1 MSLGLSPPEFREAI
15 RSGKHTGNTS
25 GYCPGY
31 VQGNV
36 VILPNDW
43 ASDFLQFCQFNP
55 KPCPLLGMSEKGD
68 STLPSLCEGL
78 DIRSDLPK
86 YRVFEHGKMVE
97 EVAEISSLWSD
108 DFVAFVLGC
117 SFSFE
122 EALIADGIEVRNII
136 EGVNVP
142 MYRTNIP
149 CQSAGRFSGDMVV
162 SMRPFMAA
170 DAIRAVQISTRFP
183 SVHGAPIHFGDPSL
197 IGISNINQP
206 DFGDAVTIK
215 SGEIPVFWAC
225 GVTPQVALE
234 QAKPP
239 VCITHSPGCMLVTD
253 LRNSQLAVL

>member
-1 MSLGLSPPEFREAI
+1 MSLGLSPLEFRQAV

-25 GYCPGY
+25 GYCPGF

-43 ASDFLQFCQFNP
+43 AADFLQFCQFNP

-86 YRVFEHGKMVE
+86 YRVFEYGKMVD
-97 EVAEISSLWSD
+97 EVAEISPQWSD
-108 DFVAFVLGC
+108 DFVTFVLGC

-122 EALIADGIEVRNII
+122 EALIADGLEVRNII

-170 DAIRAVQISTRFP
+170 DAIRA
-183 SVHGAPIHFGDPSL
+183 D
-197 IGISNINQP
+197 
-206 DFGDAVTIK
+206 
-215 SGEIPVFWAC
+215 
-225 GVTPQVALE
+225 
-234 QAKPP
+234 
-239 VCITHSPGCMLVTD
+239 
-253 LRNSQLAVL
+253 